1 MTRLAIEKLSP
12 STGAAVIF
20 EERLEIPAA
29 AHSLSAFRGWVH
41 SDRFPEDGRIDFL
54 AGNIEVDM
62 SPEDLFTHGTV
73 KTTIAAELH
82 ALVAGEDLGLV
93 FVDRARLTAP
103 EAGLSAEP
111 DVLVLLWDSLENG
124 HAQLVPAKSQDT
136 GRYVEIQGAADVVVE
151 IVSDGSVR
159 KDTERLPPLYAA
171 SGTRELWTVDARGDQ
186 LVFEIDSLKEE
197 AYLRQQRDSGGW
209 VRSPALDRLLR
220 LRRFRGRHGSWR
232 YELNARRS
240 G

>member
-1 MTRLAIEKLSP
+1 MARAVLRSRP
-12 STGAAVIF
+12 SAGAVIF

-29 AHSLSAFRGWVH
+29 AHSLAAFRGWAH

-54 AGNIEVDM
+54 DGNIEVDR

-111 DVLVLLWDSLENG
+111 DVLVVLWDSLESG
-124 HAQLVPAKSQDT
+124 RAQLVPSKTRDP
-136 GRYVEIQGAADVVVE
+136 GRYIEIQGAADVVVE

-159 KDTERLPPLYAA
+159 KDTERLPPLYAE
-171 SGTRELWTVDARGDQ
+171 SGTRELWTVDARGEQ
-186 LVFEIDSLKEE
+186 LVFEIDSLTGEGFR
-197 AYLRQQRDSGGW
+197 RQPRSSGAW
-209 VRSPALDRLLR
+209 VRSPVLDRLLR

-232 YELNARRS
+232 YELNVRR
-240 G
+240 